1 MNGDSGESVEVQE
14 RDGYLEA
21 RYLGRYSLDS
31 YVRQMETSILAC
43 TKRNLDLLLVDITS
57 LQGYTPTIYER
68 HQIGVAGASLSR
80 GLARVAV
87 VASRE
92 QSGGDQFSTTVARNR
107 GLTTQLFENRDEALR
122 WLLAPSKMPEA

>member
-1 MNGDSGESVEVQE
+1 MTGESGESVEILE

-21 RYLGRYSLDS
+21 RYLGRYTFDA
-31 YVRQMETSILAC
+31 YVRQIETSVLAC
-43 TKRNLDLLLVDITS
+43 TGKNLDLLLIDITS
-57 LQGYTPTIYER
+57 LQGYAPTIYER

-92 QSGGDQFSTTVARNR
+92 QTGGDQFSTTVARNR
-107 GLTTQLFENRDEALR
+107 GLSIELFEDRDEALR
-122 WLLAPSKMPEA
+122 